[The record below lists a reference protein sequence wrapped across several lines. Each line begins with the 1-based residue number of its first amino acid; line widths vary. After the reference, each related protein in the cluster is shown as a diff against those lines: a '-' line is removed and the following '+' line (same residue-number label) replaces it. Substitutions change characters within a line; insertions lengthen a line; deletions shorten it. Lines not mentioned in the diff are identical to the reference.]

1 MRTLAALLVLVAAPA
16 AAQSR
21 GNLPADFYP
30 GPACE
35 KPVKAQ
41 LGGRPNPEDRKSIA
55 AYNEKVKIFNRQAEI
70 FNACMK
76 DYRDRAQND
85 IDVILATVHAAVA
98 EVNASEEARP

>member
-1 MRTLAALLVLVAAPA
+1 MRTLAGLFILAAAPA
-16 AAQSR
+16 AAQSP

-30 GPACE
+30 RPACE

-55 AYNEKVKIFNRQAEI
+55 AYNEKVKIFNGQAAR

-85 IDVILATVHAAVA
+85 INVILGTVHAAVA